1 MIKVMPEL
9 NNVIMQQ
16 SCFDEL
22 ELTTQIK
29 QLCIWIKFDYVKIK
43 LAKTLAE
50 RLTILRRDYLDS
62 LNAGD
67 LQEMKQLTD
76 NADPHENRATL
87 DSEMMYMVLGSNKN
101 YDEIAEMI
109 HL

>member
-1 MIKVMPEL
+1 
-9 NNVIMQQ
+9 
-16 SCFDEL
+16 
-22 ELTTQIK
+22 
-29 QLCIWIKFDYVKIK
+29 
-43 LAKTLAE
+43 
-50 RLTILRRDYLDS
+50 
-62 LNAGD
+62 
-67 LQEMKQLTD
+67 MKQLTD